1 MPAQDNL
8 IVSLDI
14 GSSSVRALLFDGG
27 GNHRPG
33 FGEQLTYELRKTA
46 DGGVEADAERLS
58 ELAVACLDR
67 IHEQMRVGG
76 LRPAGIAA
84 SAFWH
89 CFLGVDES
97 GKPTTPILHLFD
109 TRSAAQAETLAKRL
123 DARAVHQRTGCRFH
137 SSYWPAKL
145 LWLEENRRDGFQ
157 AARRWMSFPE
167 YLYGELTGEPA
178 CSVSM
183 ASASG
188 LWNLREN
195 DYDGE
200 VLSALPISR
209 SSLWPVDRMDEPP
222 ARLVDPYRSRWP
234 LFNGIP
240 WHPAYGDGA
249 CSNVG
254 SGCVTPDEFCLM
266 VGTSG
271 AMRAVTGAVPAEIP
285 DGLWCYRADRDRAI
299 LGGALTNGGDVYAW
313 MRRNLALPEV
323 GATETELE
331 TRAIGRH
338 GLTVLPYFGGE
349 RSPYW
354 RADLRGAIMGLS
366 LATGPMDILQASLEA
381 VALSFRR
388 IFDRMLPALGSPK
401 RVVASGGALL
411 HSTAW
416 TQMMADALEVP
427 VLLAGEKEAS
437 ARGAALLALRNAPAP
452 PDGKTFDPRP
462 DNAVAFALLKKAED
476 IALGRVYPPAVPP
489 PHS

>member
-1 MPAQDNL
+1 MEKAITGRDSASSLPTIYGRPPTAGWRRTPKNFPLSPLAAWIESTRNCALRDCGPPA
-8 IVSLDI
+8 SPP
-14 GSSSVRALLFDGG
+14 A
-27 GNHRPG
+27 P
-33 FGEQLTYELRKTA
+33 FGTA
-46 DGGVEADAERLS
+46 S
-58 ELAVACLDR
+58 
-67 IHEQMRVGG
+67 
-76 LRPAGIAA
+76 
-84 SAFWH
+84 SAF
-89 CFLGVDES
+89 DEG

-109 TRSAAQAETLAKRL
+109 TRPAPQSETLAKTL
-123 DARAVHQRTGCRFH
+123 DSQAVHQRTGCRFH
-137 SSYWPAKL
+137 PSYWPAKL
-145 LWLEENRRDGFQ
+145 LWLQENRPKGFQ

-167 YLYGELTGEPA
+167 YLWGKLTGEPA

-188 LWNLREN
+188 LWNLRDN

-200 VLSALPISR
+200 VLGALPIAR
-209 SSLWPVDRMDEPP
+209 SQLWPVDRMDEAPTK
-222 ARLVDPYRSRWP
+222 LLDPYRSRWP
-234 LFNGIP
+234 LFEEVP
-240 WHPAYGDGA
+240 WFPAYGDGA

-271 AMRAVTGAVPAEIP
+271 AMRAVTGPVPAEIP
-285 DGLWCYRADRDRAI
+285 EGLWCYRVDRGRAI

-313 MRRNLALPEV
+313 MRRNLALPDAT
-323 GATETELE
+323 ATEAELE
-331 TRAIGRH
+331 TRAIGVH

-354 RADLRGAIMGLS
+354 RADLRGAMIGLS

-388 IFDRMLPALGSPK
+388 IFDLMLPALGSPK

-416 TQMMADALEVP
+416 TQMMADALGVP
-427 VLLAGEKEAS
+427 VLLGVEKEAS
-437 ARGAALLALRNAPAP
+437 ARGAALLALHRP
-452 PDGKTFDPRP
+452 PSVQDGKTFEPRP
-462 DNAVAFALLKKAED
+462 GSADAFAVLKQAGD
-476 IALGRVYPPAVPP
+476 AALSRVFPSTPS

>member
-1 MPAQDNL
+1 MPAQDNF

-14 GSSSVRALLFDGG
+14 GSSSVRALLFDGQ
-27 GNHRPG
+27 GNHREG
-33 FGEQLTYELRKTA
+33 FGEQLSYELRKTS
-46 DGGVEADAERLS
+46 DGGVEADAEELS
-58 ELAVACLDR
+58 ALAIACLDR
-67 IHEQMRVGG
+67 IHAQLREAG

-89 CFLGVDES
+89 CFLGVGES
-97 GKPTTPILHLFD
+97 GQPTTPILHLFD
-109 TRSAAQAETLAKRL
+109 TRAAAQTVALAKRL
-123 DARAVHQRTGCRFH
+123 DARAIHQRTGCRFH

-145 LWLEENRRDGFQ
+145 LWLEENRPQGFRE
-157 AARRWMSFPE
+157 ARRWMSFPE
-167 YLYGELTGEPA
+167 YLLGKLTGEPA

-200 VLSALPISR
+200 VLAALPIER
-209 SSLWPVDRMDEPP
+209 TQLWPVERMDEPQTK
-222 ARLVDPYRSRWP
+222 LLKPYGARWP
-234 LFNGIP
+234 LFDGVP

-254 SGCVTPDEFCLM
+254 TGCVTPDEFCLM

-285 DGLWCYRADRDRAI
+285 DGLWCYRADRERAI

-313 MRRNLALPEV
+313 MRRNLALPDAAAAE
-323 GATETELE
+323 AELE
-331 TRAIGRH
+331 TRAIGLH

-354 RADLRGAIMGLS
+354 RADLRGAITGLS

-388 IFDRMLPALGSPK
+388 IFDLMLPALGSPR

-411 HSTAW
+411 HSKAW
-416 TQMMADALEVP
+416 TQMMADALGVP
-427 VLLAGEKEAS
+427 VLLATEKEAS
-437 ARGAALLALRNAPAP
+437 ARGAALLALGRP
-452 PDGKTFDPRP
+452 PSPPEGASFDPRP
-462 DNAVAFALLKKAED
+462 ESAAAFAVLKQTGD
-476 IALGRVYPPAVPP
+476 STLNRVF
-489 PHS
+489 PHP

>member
-1 MPAQDNL
+1 MPAQDNF

-14 GSSSVRALLFDGG
+14 GSSSVRALLFDGE
-27 GNHRPG
+27 GNHRTG
-33 FGEQLTYELRKTA
+33 FGEQLPYELRKTS
-46 DGGVEADAERLS
+46 DGGVEADAEELS
-58 ELAVACLDR
+58 TLAIGCLDR
-67 IHEQMRVGG
+67 IHGQLREAG
-76 LRPAGIAA
+76 LRPAGVAA

-89 CFLGVDES
+89 CFLGVGES
-97 GKPTTPILHLFD
+97 GEPTTPILHLFD
-109 TRSAAQAETLAKRL
+109 TRSAAQTETLAKRL
-123 DARAVHQRTGCRFH
+123 DSRAVHQRTGCRFH

-145 LWLEENRRDGFQ
+145 LWLAEKRVDGFR

-167 YLYGELTGEPA
+167 YLYGKLTGQPA

-195 DYDGE
+195 DYDTE

-209 SSLWPVDRMDEPP
+209 ASLWPAGRMDE
-222 ARLVDPYRSRWP
+222 AQTKLLEPYRSRWP
-234 LFNGIP
+234 LFDGVP
-240 WHPAYGDGA
+240 WYPAYGDGA

-254 SGCVTPDEFCLM
+254 TGCVTPDEFCLM

-271 AMRAVTGAVPAEIP
+271 AMRAVTGAVPAGIP
-285 DGLWCYRADRDRAI
+285 EGLWCYRADRDRAI

-313 MRRNLALPEV
+313 MRRNLALPDPD
-323 GATETELE
+323 ATEAELE
-331 TRAIGRH
+331 TRATGLH

-354 RADLRGAIMGLS
+354 RADLRGAITGLS
-366 LATGPMDILQASLEA
+366 LATAPMDILQASLEA

-388 IFDRMLPALGSPK
+388 VFDLMLPALGSPK

-411 HSTAW
+411 HSKAW
-416 TQMMADALEVP
+416 TQMMADALGVP
-427 VLLAGEKEAS
+427 VLLATEKEAS
-437 ARGAALLALRNAPAP
+437 ARGAALLALGRGPSLPEGTA
-452 PDGKTFDPRP
+452 FDPRP
-462 DNAVAFALLKKAED
+462 GSAAAFAILKRAGD
-476 IALGRVYPPAVPP
+476 IALSRVYPPAAPS